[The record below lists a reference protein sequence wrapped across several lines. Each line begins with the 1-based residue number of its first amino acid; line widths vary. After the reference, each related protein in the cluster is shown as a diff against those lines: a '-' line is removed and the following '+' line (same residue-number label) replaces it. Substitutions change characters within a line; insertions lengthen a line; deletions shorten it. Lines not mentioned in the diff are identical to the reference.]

1 MPEFS
6 PSEELIPL
14 AQAAE
19 RLHIKL
25 RALYT
30 WIHAAGMIPRQID
43 KKAKGL
49 TAAQIEELA
58 RTHGRILQTSETA
71 QIHARLQA
79 VERRLQA
86 LETIMDV
93 WLFQKPPPGQ
103 GASTSAEA
111 ERPATDQ
118 P

>member
-1 MPEFS
+1 MPEPTPF
-6 PSEELIPL
+6 EKELVPL

-30 WIHAAGMIPRQID
+30 WIHEAGMTPIQIN

-49 TAAQIEELA
+49 TQAQIEELA
-58 RTHGRILQTSETA
+58 RAHGRILQTVEMA
-71 QIHARLQA
+71 EVLARLQA

-86 LETIMDV
+86 IETVLAD
-93 WLFQKPPPGQ
+93 WLPPKPSRQ
-103 GASTSAEA
+103 A
-111 ERPATDQ
+111 
-118 P
+118 